1 MSAAVDSAPVLELDD
16 VHAAYGPFKALFGVS
31 MSIAEGQAVALLG
44 SNGAGKTT
52 VARVATGLV
61 QPTAGSVRICG
72 TDVTGR
78 PAHEIARMGI
88 ACAPEGRSV
97 FASLSVRENLELSFG
112 AAFDRSGVAD
122 AVTKA
127 YDLFPKLGER
137 RSQSAGSLSGGEQRM
152 LTLARVLVLEP
163 KLLIADELSLGLA
176 PIITTEVYRV
186 LEQIRDAGTALLMVE
201 QHIDHAFALADVVVA
216 LDRGMVTFSGSP
228 DELGEHAALGVTGLN
243 THDQGD
249 RT

>member
-1 MSAAVDSAPVLELDD
+1 
-16 VHAAYGPFKALFGVS
+16 
-31 MSIAEGQAVALLG
+31 
-44 SNGAGKTT
+44 
-52 VARVATGLV
+52 
-61 QPTAGSVRICG
+61 
-72 TDVTGR
+72 
-78 PAHEIARMGI
+78 
-88 ACAPEGRSV
+88 
-97 FASLSVRENLELSFG
+97 
-112 AAFDRSGVAD
+112 
-122 AVTKA
+122 
-127 YDLFPKLGER
+127 
-137 RSQSAGSLSGGEQRM
+137 M